1 MLYEKESYAIRG
13 AIYEVYSQLGVGFVE
28 PVYQEALECEMSL
41 RNIPFES
48 QKILTICYKGHEL
61 TQTYRADL
69 ICYGKIVIELKAVH
83 AILPEHEAQIL
94 NYLRATGFHLGL
106 LVNFSHYPKVDIRSF
121 GWGRPE
127 IDEQCS

>member
-28 PVYQEALECEMSL
+28 PVYQEALECELAL
-41 RNIPFES
+41 RNIPFEA
-48 QKILTICYKGHEL
+48 QKILKISYKGHEL

-69 ICYGKIVIELKAVH
+69 ICYGKIVVELKAVH

-106 LVNFSHYPKVDIRSF
+106 LVNFSHYPKVDIRSL
-121 GWGRPE
+121 GRGLP
-127 IDEQCS
+127 DVD